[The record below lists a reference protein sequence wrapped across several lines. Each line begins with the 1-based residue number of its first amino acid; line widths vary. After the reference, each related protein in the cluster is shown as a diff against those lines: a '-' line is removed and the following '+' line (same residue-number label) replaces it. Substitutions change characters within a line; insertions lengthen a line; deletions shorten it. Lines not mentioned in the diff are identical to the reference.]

1 MTVKKP
7 VVSIAVGLKHQI
19 SKTYSEELVC
29 FSLHLFNSHRPP
41 TMKRQDEYE
50 DDVPFDEEEEDEDFE
65 EEEDED
71 EEEEAVCMGSRGTHG
86 A

>member
-1 MTVKKP
+1 
-7 VVSIAVGLKHQI
+7 
-19 SKTYSEELVC
+19 
-29 FSLHLFNSHRPP
+29 
-41 TMKRQDEYE
+41 MKRQDEYE

-65 EEEDED
+65 DEEDED